1 MFMLWIICLP
11 PSLVQITYIRSYH
24 FVVITYWSNDKQITF
39 LARPLIISDHR
50 LKILTAFSIISST
63 IKLILRWCNDAVSA
77 ARIILCRMALIWKII
92 ISVECVRIFK
102 EKVGNWMQQGLI
114 IKQISCETDYLLQ
127 STIILST
134 LTEVRIRHPSIFK

>member
-1 MFMLWIICLP
+1 
-11 PSLVQITYIRSYH
+11 
-24 FVVITYWSNDKQITF
+24 
-39 LARPLIISDHR
+39 
-50 LKILTAFSIISST
+50 
-63 IKLILRWCNDAVSA
+63 
-77 ARIILCRMALIWKII
+77 MALIWKII